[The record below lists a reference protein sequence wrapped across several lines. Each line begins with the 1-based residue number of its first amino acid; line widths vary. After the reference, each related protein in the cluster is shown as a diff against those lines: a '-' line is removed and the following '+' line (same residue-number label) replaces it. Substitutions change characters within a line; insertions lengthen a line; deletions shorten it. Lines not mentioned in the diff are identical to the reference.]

1 MPYIAPER
9 RPLHDDAIAVLTA
22 KLDAGTPGGD
32 INYIITRLLSHW
44 IRKRGL
50 SYAVLADAVGVMET
64 AKFELYRRVAG
75 PYEDR
80 KMENNGDVYGDLLAD
95 SAPR

>member
-1 MPYIAPER
+1 MPYISQER
-9 RPLHDDAIAVLTA
+9 RPLYDDAITA
-22 KLDAGTPGGD
+22 LADTIDSGTPGGD
-32 INYIITRLLSHW
+32 INYIITRLLVDW

-50 SYAVLADAVGVMET
+50 SYAVLADAIGVMET
-64 AKFELYRRVAG
+64 AKLELYRRVAG

-80 KMENNGDVYGDLLAD
+80 KIEENGDVYGDLSVD

>member
-1 MPYIAPER
+1 MPYISQQR
-9 RPLHDDAIAVLTA
+9 RPLYDEAIAALAA

-32 INYIITRLLSHW
+32 INYIITRLLVHW

-64 AKFELYRRVAG
+64 AKLELYRRVAG
-75 PYEDR
+75 PYEDH
-80 KMENNGDVYGDLLAD
+80 KIEENGDVYGDLSIGLA
-95 SAPR
+95 P